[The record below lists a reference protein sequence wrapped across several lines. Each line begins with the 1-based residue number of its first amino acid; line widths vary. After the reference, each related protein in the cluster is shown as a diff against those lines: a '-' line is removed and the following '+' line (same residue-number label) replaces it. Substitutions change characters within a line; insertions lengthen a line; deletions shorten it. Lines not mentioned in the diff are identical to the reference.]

1 MALFLF
7 HTIVLYGILVLLS
20 LLHRCV
26 SVFPSYIPAIDE
38 GPNVG
43 RDDLVV
49 RYFNLGLNNAE
60 IVLFLSLGHGLIMS
74 IRQLKRILRNLHL
87 KRRSVQNNSDEIINA
102 LESELKSSGS
112 SIGYRQMHH
121 RLTMNHGLFI
131 NRETVRKALK
141 LLDPD
146 GVSCRSKHKLKRRMY
161 RAKGPNFIWH
171 IDGYDELKPF
181 GFSIHGG
188 IDGFSR
194 RILWLEVGH
203 TNKNPKVVAHYFV
216 NCVQQVGGLPR
227 IVRADAGTENV
238 NVSGIQRFLR
248 RDDEDSFGGE
258 KSFMYGKSTSN
269 QRIESWWSFLR
280 KSFTGWWM
288 EFFKKMRED
297 GEYCDDNPVH
307 IQCLSYCFMSLLKE
321 ELYCVAQNW
330 NLHKI
335 RPTRNPDSPSGRPDV
350 LYFVPECVG
359 VTDCKVIPNE
369 DDVDISK
376 ELCEDE
382 QSSLAVIFQ
391 ELADM
396 IMEDEDFA
404 QPQNAHDAKVLYH
417 QLLLCIDRL

>member
-1 MALFLF
+1 MFLSHTVNLYLTLLLF
-7 HTIVLYGILVLLS
+7 S
-20 LLHRCV
+20 SLHRCF
-26 SVFPSYIPAIDE
+26 SVLPSYIPAIDE
-38 GPNVG
+38 NQNVD
-43 RDDLVV
+43 REVLIK
-49 RYFNLGLNNAE
+49 RYFSLGFNNAE
-60 IVLFLSLGHGLIMS
+60 IVLFLSLAHGLILS
-74 IRQLKRILRNLHL
+74 IRQLKRILRNLRL
-87 KRRSVQNNSDEIINA
+87 KRRSVQSESDEIISA
-102 LESELKSSGS
+102 IEDELRSSGG
-112 SIGYRQMHH
+112 SIGYRQMHQ
-121 RLTMNHGLFI
+121 RLTADYGLYV

-146 GVSCRSKHKLKRRMY
+146 GVACRSKHKLKRRMY

-171 IDGYDELKPF
+171 IDGYDKLKPF

-194 RILWLEVGH
+194 RILWLEVGY
-203 TNKNPKVVAHYFV
+203 TNKNPKVIAHYFM

-248 RDDEDSFGGE
+248 RNDQDSFKSE

-280 KSFTGWWM
+280 KSFTDWWM
-288 EFFKKMRED
+288 NFFKTMREN
-297 GEYCDDNPVH
+297 GEYCDENPIHVE
-307 IQCLSYCFMSLLKE
+307 CLKYCFMGLLKE
-321 ELYCVAQNW
+321 ELQRVAKNW

-350 LYFVPECVG
+350 LYFVPESVG
-359 VTDCKVIPNE
+359 VTDCKVMPNK

-376 ELCEDE
+376 ELCDDE
-382 QSSLAVIFQ
+382 QSPLAIAFY
-391 ELADM
+391 ELAEM
-396 IMEDEDFA
+396 IIEDEDFV
-404 QPQNAHDAKVLYH
+404 QPQNAHDAKVLYQ